1 MLLTLWLFQGL
12 MVNRTGVL
20 LSRSL
25 VSCLLKLVK
34 RRVYGAFGMAEAA
47 SESI

>member
-1 MLLTLWLFQGL
+1 MLLTLRLFQGL
-12 MVNRTGVL
+12 VVDRTRVL

-34 RRVYGAFGMAEAA
+34 RPVYGAFQVAEAA
-47 SESI
+47 GESI